1 MCVFLFHVL
10 DKTSIA
16 LLYLTYKLTFVLE
29 KREACSRK
37 NDKKTTSDKKGDR
50 MSKIIKNWLVVF
62 VVLFI
67 WSFIW
72 HNIILGGFYTVNLA
86 QIGRYDGDTVAALMG
101 FLALGNLIATFGF
114 AKFLPSASKGIGQFV
129 TNGIIMGII
138 TFGSFAVISH
148 AIFWGW
154 TSPLMIADFSYSI
167 FAGAIGGLLT
177 HYLS

>member
-1 MCVFLFHVL
+1 
-10 DKTSIA
+10 
-16 LLYLTYKLTFVLE
+16 
-29 KREACSRK
+29 
-37 NDKKTTSDKKGDR
+37 
-50 MSKIIKNWLVVF
+50 MSKIIKNWLAVF

-72 HNIILGGFYTVNLA
+72 HNLILGGFYTTNLA
-86 QIGRYDGDTVAALMG
+86 QIGRYDDAGAVAALMG

-114 AKFLPSASKGIGQFV
+114 AKFLPSASEGMGQFV

-154 TSPLMIADFSYSI
+154 TTPLMIADFSYSI
-167 FAGAIGGLLT
+167 FAGAIGGLVT
-177 HYLS
+177 NYLS